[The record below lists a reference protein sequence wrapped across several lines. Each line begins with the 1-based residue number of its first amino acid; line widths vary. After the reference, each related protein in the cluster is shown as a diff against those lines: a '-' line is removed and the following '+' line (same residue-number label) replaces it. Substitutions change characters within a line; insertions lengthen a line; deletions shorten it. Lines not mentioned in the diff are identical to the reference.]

1 MRSNYK
7 ERPFVLSRSFYAGS
21 QRYGAVWTGDNT
33 ASWEYLRISIP
44 MILSLNV
51 AGIPFAGG
59 EKLLAG
65 F

>member
-1 MRSNYK
+1 MWSNYK

-21 QRYGAVWTGDNT
+21 HRYGAVWTGDNT

-59 EKLLAG
+59 ERLLI
-65 F
+65 